1 MKTILSFLRQLNEN
15 NNRDWFAANK
25 LMYEQAKNRFEEY
38 VEILLPKIKQI
49 DPKVDVMSAKECT
62 FRIYRDARFSK
73 DKTPFKNHFG
83 AYLVRGGKKSG
94 NAGYYLQIQPDDNS
108 FMGGGIYSPEPANLL
123 KIRQAVYENVDEFIE
138 ILSDKKFKKQFPYL
152 LDDKLQ
158 NVPRSFPKDF
168 EHGQWLKYK
177 SYTVIKQLKDSYLI
191 KDNFIDS
198 LCEIFAIQKPLND
211 FLNQALT
218 E

>member
-83 AYLVRGGKKSG
+83 AYLVGFRKIKR
-94 NAGYYLQIQPDDNS
+94 
-108 FMGGGIYSPEPANLL
+108 LL
-123 KIRQAVYENVDEFIE
+123 KIILVLTSFEAGKKAEMPVTICKYSPMIIHLWEAVYTRRN
-138 ILSDKKFKKQFPYL
+138 
-152 LDDKLQ
+152 LQ
-158 NVPRSFPKDF
+158 I
-168 EHGQWLKYK
+168 Y
-177 SYTVIKQLKDSYLI
+177 
-191 KDNFIDS
+191 
-198 LCEIFAIQKPLND
+198 
-211 FLNQALT
+211 
-218 E
+218 